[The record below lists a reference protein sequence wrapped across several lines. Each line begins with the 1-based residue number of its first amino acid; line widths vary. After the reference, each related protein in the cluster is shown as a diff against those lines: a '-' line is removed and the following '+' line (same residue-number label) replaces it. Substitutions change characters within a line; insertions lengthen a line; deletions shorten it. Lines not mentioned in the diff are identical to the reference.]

1 MKKKL
6 ILIPIVIIIIAVMAV
21 TLSSCARATTQ
32 GLLANLLSDHSEES
46 FTYTVFNSEVN
57 ETVGTYKAVI
67 KSYKQNAEITDFG
80 SASSIKVN
88 EGILVRGT
96 LELND
101 GTKFETGCYF
111 DLISGGSYM
120 IPKYTFR
127 TESVPGKSDF
137 SLQGIYDGATLNYT
151 TVINE
156 ESKDGSLGCSGVY
169 YDNNEFHQL
178 LRTITTFSTSLS
190 FSFSVPLVT
199 ADEQAVV
206 SLTASCASTEKLTYK
221 DAEYDAFK
229 VNISRATKV
238 AGVNQT
244 LYYAV
249 NELAYNG
256 WGIKNALLKIE
267 EPFKKGSSEYLITYT
282 LTDFTIA

>member
-6 ILIPIVIIIIAVMAV
+6 ILLLITIIIVSVLAV
-21 TLSSCARATTQ
+21 TLSSCNRASTQ
-32 GLLANLLSDHSEES
+32 GLLANLLSDHSEED
-46 FTYTVFNSEVN
+46 FTYSVYNSEVGA
-57 ETVGTYKAVI
+57 EVGTYSVKIKAF
-67 KSYKQNAEITDFG
+67 KQGSEITDFG

-88 EGILVRGT
+88 DGILVRGT
-96 LELND
+96 LDLSD

-127 TESVPGKSDF
+127 EETVPGKDPF
-137 SLQGIYDGATLNYT
+137 ALQGIYDGATLNYT
-151 TVINE
+151 KTVNGVSE
-156 ESKDGSLGCSGVY
+156 NGSLSCSGVY

-190 FSFSVPLVT
+190 FGFSVPLVT

-206 SLTASCASTEKLTYK
+206 SLSASCMSIEKITYK
-221 DAEYDAFK
+221 GSETDAYK
-229 VNISRATKV
+229 VNISRSTKV
-238 AGVNQT
+238 AGVSQT
-244 LYYAV
+244 LYYSV

-256 WGIKNALLKIE
+256 WGIKNPLLKIE
-267 EPFKKGSSEYLITYT
+267 EPFKKGDNQYLMTYT
-282 LTDFTIA
+282 LTDFVIA